1 MFETLDKLLLAGL
14 GAVTMTREHAEKIF
28 DEYVEKGKAEKTGRT
43 GFVKEIM
50 DLTEKNRKNLEKL
63 VSEQVNKAIGQLNL
77 ATSDDIKRIEKKLNQ
92 LLSKE

>member
-1 MFETLDKLLLAGL
+1 
-14 GAVTMTREHAEKIF
+14 MTREHAEKIF
-28 DEYVEKGKAEKTGRT
+28 DEYVEKGKTEKTGRT
-43 GFVKEIM
+43 GFVKELM

-77 ATSDDIKRIEKKLNQ
+77 STSDDIKRIEKKLNQ